1 MATLLFWLYL
11 INLTLL
17 ILHEMDSVY
26 WKEWDLFGLPGGV
39 EGFLLVHIPLI
50 LLALYGLIWIYQQTL
65 AGLIVSLVLSV
76 AGMGGFGLHTY
87 LIRTGH
93 PEFKTPLSRMILA
106 GMLFV
111 SLVQMSVTIYL
122 LRG

>member
-1 MATLLFWLYL
+1 MATLLFWIYL
-11 INLTLL
+11 ISLTLL

-50 LLALYGLIWIYQQTL
+50 LIALYGLIWIYQQTL
-65 AGLIVSLVLSV
+65 AGLIVSLIISL

-87 LIRTGH
+87 FIRTGH
-93 PEFKTPLSRMILA
+93 PEFKTPLSRMILI

-111 SLVQMSVTIYL
+111 SLAQMSVTIYL